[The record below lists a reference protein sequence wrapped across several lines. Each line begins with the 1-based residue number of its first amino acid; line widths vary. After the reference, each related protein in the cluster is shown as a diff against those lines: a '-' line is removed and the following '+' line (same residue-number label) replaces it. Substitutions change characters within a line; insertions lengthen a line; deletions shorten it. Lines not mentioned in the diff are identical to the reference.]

1 MKATSSKLEEMTRK
15 AEEHAKGER
24 LAEKKIARLQNDCET
39 LRQTLAQE
47 KALREA
53 KGSEKDKE
61 IKLLERQVSEY
72 KDKVQSLQENALRLK
87 EEMLVTKTEASTIQL
102 QLSAARQAIQEGK
115 SASHTTDTAI
125 DALRQQLAKS
135 VEQEKENASAMAQ
148 RKIARAQAEAK
159 IASWRQSCPPA

>member
-1 MKATSSKLEEMTRK
+1 M
-15 AEEHAKGER
+15 
-24 LAEKKIARLQNDCET
+24 
-39 LRQTLAQE
+39 
-47 KALREA
+47 REA

-148 RKIARAQAEAK
+148 EKIARAQAEASREAK
-159 IASWRQSCPPA
+159 SA